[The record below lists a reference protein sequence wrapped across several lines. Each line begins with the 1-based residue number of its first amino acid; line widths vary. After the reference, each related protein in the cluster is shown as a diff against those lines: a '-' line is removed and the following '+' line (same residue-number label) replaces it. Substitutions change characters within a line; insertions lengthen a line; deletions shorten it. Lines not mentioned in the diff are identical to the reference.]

1 MQMHNG
7 ELGSVLG
14 LGMKKSYGKV
24 WSGGLGFLW
33 ACSSSLPVLCLA
45 SPL

>member
-1 MQMHNG
+1 MQMQSG

-14 LGMKKSYGKV
+14 VGVKKSCG